1 MYPVISVFGISFLT
15 SGLFWAIGIFF
26 CGIFLLYQA
35 RNCGFT
41 RVRILLFLFSVVAG
55 GILGARILYVLLFF
69 APEDYFSWR
78 ALAFYRGG
86 LVFYGGLAGGLL
98 AGLLF
103 TGWQKLVSS
112 QAYFLV
118 ALCIAH
124 GIGRIGCVFHGC
136 CYGAVIPENSFLS
149 VIGLIYPH
157 QHQPRYPTQL
167 VEAVFLMFL
176 ALGIYYFY
184 FRTRRSGAFYAY
196 SFLYGFF
203 RFMIEFWRADNRGHI
218 PGIVFLSTSQTISLC
233 LMLAVFMHIVWSVKN
248 KNLRKSPSDAKI

>member
-1 MYPVISVFGISFLT
+1 
-15 SGLFWAIGIFF
+15 
-26 CGIFLLYQA
+26 
-35 RNCGFT
+35 
-41 RVRILLFLFSVVAG
+41 VVAG

-69 APEDYFSWR
+69 PSEDYFSWR

-136 CYGAVIPENSFLS
+136 CYGAVIPENSVFS
-149 VIGLIYPH
+149 AIGLVYPN
-157 QHQPRYPTQL
+157 QHLPRYPTQL
-167 VEAVFLMFL
+167 VEAAFLLFL
-176 ALGIYYFY
+176 AIGLYYFY
-184 FRTRRSGAFYAY
+184 FRPRRSGAFYAY
-196 SFLYGFF
+196 AFLYGSF
-203 RFMIEFWRADNRGHI
+203 RFMIEFWRADNRGNI
-218 PGIVFLSTSQTISLC
+218 PGIAFLSTSQTISLF
-233 LMLAVFMHIVWSVKN
+233 LMLAVFIHIVWSVKN
-248 KNLRKSPSDAKI
+248 KHLRKNPSDAKI